1 MVDPDQILELFN
13 KHFETTNAQVVV
25 NDQGLVDVLNDK
37 LPGSRHVVVY
47 VRNHKLTQLPVAF
60 GRVEGNLDASRQNIK
75 TLKNFPQVIT
85 GNLYTEDN
93 RNLRQFYDFHIQEI
107 QGIWYTDYKE
117 SQHLLKMLVAR
128 KIQLTDA
135 PRAVSDILNK
145 YAGKG
150 RVGALHAAV
159 ELIKAGY
166 KENAKW

>member
-1 MVDPDQILELFN
+1 MVDPDQILALFH

-25 NDQGLVDVLNDK
+25 NDQGLVDVLK
-37 LPGSRHVVVY
+37 LPDSRNTVVY
-47 VRNHKLTQLPVAF
+47 MRNQKLTELPVTF

-93 RNLRQFYDFHIQEI
+93 RNLRQFYDCNIQEI
-107 QGIWYTDYKE
+107 QGVWYTDYKE

-135 PRAVSDILNK
+135 PKEVTQIMNVH
-145 YAGKG
+145 AGKG
-150 RVGALHAAV
+150 RTGMLRATV
-159 ELIKAGY
+159 ELIKAGF
-166 KENAKW
+166 KENARW